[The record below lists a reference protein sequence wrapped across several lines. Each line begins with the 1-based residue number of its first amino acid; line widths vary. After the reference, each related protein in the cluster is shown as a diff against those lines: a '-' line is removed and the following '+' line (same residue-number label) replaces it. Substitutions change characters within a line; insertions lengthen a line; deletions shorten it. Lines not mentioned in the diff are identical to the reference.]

1 MNVEDVLIKYY
12 GGRAEYSGGRL
23 YRIGDKRVEYSGGK
37 LYRVGNDRI
46 VFSGGRLYMV
56 GKPRTIF
63 RGQNIHDR
71 WNKNI
76 ICQNLCNVNRYS

>member
-37 LYRVGNDRI
+37 LYRV
-46 VFSGGRLYMV
+46 
-56 GKPRTIF
+56 
-63 RGQNIHDR
+63 
-71 WNKNI
+71 
-76 ICQNLCNVNRYS
+76 